1 MRITPLVSV
10 LFIVAAVVLV
20 LVLATG
26 NAEGAN
32 KHQIR
37 STICQVFGSRC
48 GPAIRV
54 ATCETGGTLN
64 PHSRGSAGER
74 GLFQIHP
81 VHFGRLREWLLWQ
94 PLYNARVAYIL
105 SKGGR
110 DWSAWTC
117 QP

>member
-54 ATCETGGTLN
+54 ATCESRLN
-64 PHSRGSAGER
+64 PFALGSQGER
-74 GLFQIHP
+74 GIFQLHP
-81 VHFGRLREWLLWQ
+81 VHFGWLNEDRLWEPR
-94 PLYNARVAYIL
+94 YNARAAYIL

-110 DWSAWTC
+110 NWSHWTC
-117 QP
+117 KP